1 MNKLLLF
8 IIMMLLP
15 LESAAEGSS
24 IKVEFDNTSL
34 SIELKD
40 NPKIINQGENI
51 VLVSESQS
59 VTLYFPCKV
68 TFQGSSENNS
78 NGIINIRNYGKT
90 PLEVYSFDGRK
101 IVSLTDKSELYS
113 LKPGIYIVNGK
124 KIIIK

>member
-8 IIMMLLP
+8 FIMTLFP
-15 LESAAEGSS
+15 LESGALGSS

-40 NPKIINQGENI
+40 NPKIINQGESI

-59 VTLYFPCKV
+59 ITLCFPCKV
-68 TFQGSSENNS
+68 TFQGPSENNS
-78 NGIINIRNYGKT
+78 DGIINIRNNGKT

-101 IVSLTDKSELYS
+101 IASLTDKSELCS
-113 LKPGIYIVNGK
+113 LKSGIYIINGK
-124 KIIIK
+124 KVFIK